1 LERRS
6 AGTSAPARLAAI
18 PLFEGLSPG
27 QLSMLGRLLDE
38 ITADPGEV
46 LMTEGS
52 QGLELMMLE
61 EGSAEVLQKGER
73 INVMEPRD
81 FFGEISVLVDGGP
94 RTASVVAL
102 TPLRCLVFSAHFVR
116 TMHDRLPQVGER
128 MEQAVRER
136 RERDRARSSEG

>member
-1 LERRS
+1 
-6 AGTSAPARLAAI
+6 
-18 PLFEGLSPG
+18 
-27 QLSMLGRLLDE
+27 MLGRLLDE

-46 LMTEGS
+46 LMAEGS

>member
-1 LERRS
+1 M
-6 AGTSAPARLAAI
+6 GAPARLAAI

-38 ITADPGEV
+38 TTADPGEV
-46 LMTEGS
+46 LMAEGS

-61 EGSAEVLQKGER
+61 EGSAEVLQNGER
-73 INVMEPRD
+73 INVMEPGD